1 MFFPALTG
9 FFQEDK
15 MDFKSGEIVLAPKN
29 ISWVGM
35 PLYMSDK
42 DRFELLKHDIFIHNC
57 EPEYVTGVSSVQNE
71 KSACLFNL
79 DSIIRGSKRK
89 RFIGPVPISIQLAR
103 YIRDH
108 RMHHGFVHTTML
120 DRNIA
125 SVFRDFRIPFVQK
138 DMQFRKTA
146 WSYLY
151 AKVIPLLTS
160 GRKPREFVRLKFFP
174 QIKVVAGI
182 EVLNR
187 GYRPKMTAFLKDIS
201 LNGMGLVLRDP
212 GMLKY
217 FQLGDFLRITMFS
230 HDLKLKLTS
239 SFLTRVDKES
249 LELGVRFNIDD
260 ELFIRRNDAQQLMRL
275 IYSSLKEITHQIVLY
290 NQSTEYRML

>member
-1 MFFPALTG
+1 
-9 FFQEDK
+9 
-15 MDFKSGEIVLAPKN
+15 
-29 ISWVGM
+29 
-35 PLYMSDK
+35 
-42 DRFELLKHDIFIHNC
+42 
-57 EPEYVTGVSSVQNE
+57 
-71 KSACLFNL
+71 
-79 DSIIRGSKRK
+79 
-89 RFIGPVPISIQLAR
+89 
-103 YIRDH
+103 
-108 RMHHGFVHTTML
+108 MHHGFVHTTML

-275 IYSSLKEITHQIVLY
+275 IYSSLKAITHQIVLY